1 MRPNAGTTELAATI
15 ERRSRASGAAPLAL
29 FLGAG
34 CARAAG
40 VPSAVEMARELFAR
54 LEGHDLAKKY
64 LPSDTASD
72 DELTSAFGRLL
83 ADLPD
88 GQRASLLLGFYGAA
102 PVPLFYQELAM
113 LIGAGFFRRILT
125 TNVDSLLERAL
136 QNAGLRDDQEYRI
149 ILLDGTTAPPSD
161 QVALD
166 ERVAIVKLHG
176 DISSPRFAIGPD
188 EVANALRPRRRDV
201 KGELGHDLLM
211 VGYEFESPLV
221 TEWLAYVP
229 GKLWWVAEQRPPA
242 REVAAVG
249 RMRDIRYVDGPSATP
264 QAFFG
269 ELAMLLLQM
278 PSLNLLR
285 APEAT
290 PTLASRADGRP
301 ADTSPPE
308 DEAAFER
315 EYLRGQ
321 LRRSEEL
328 LRRLE
333 QLVGA
338 GPGNERLNRQL
349 EYQKDLVADLEARL
363 RTLGGERE
371 RVLGLLDEISESAT
385 RGRESDTAVQFL
397 RDQVEAV
404 RGQYGGRAPDE
415 AVVSAILSA
424 TLVIGD
430 RLGVDRKLLRRL
442 AEFAPTATRST
453 V

>member
-1 MRPNAGTTELAATI
+1 VKPNAGTTELAATI
-15 ERRSRASGAAPLAL
+15 ERRSASGAPPLAL

-40 VPSAVEMARELFAR
+40 VPSGVEMARELFAR
-54 LEGHDLAKKY
+54 LEGHDLAKRY
-64 LPSDTASD
+64 LPSRPASD
-72 DELTSAFGRLL
+72 AELTTAFGRLL

-88 GQRASLLLGFYGAA
+88 GQRAALLLGFYGAA

-136 QNAGLRDDQEYRI
+136 QNAGLRDDQEYRV
-149 ILLDGTTAPPSD
+149 ILLDGTAAPPSD
-161 QVALD
+161 QVDLD

-176 DISSPRFAIGPD
+176 DMTSRRFPIGPE
-188 EVANALRPRRRDV
+188 EVAKALEPRRRDV

-211 VGYEFESPLV
+211 VGYELESPLV

-229 GKLWWVAEQRPPA
+229 GQLWWVAEQRPPA
-242 REVAAVG
+242 DEVAAIE
-249 RMRDIRYVDGPSATP
+249 RIRDIRYVDGPGATP

-269 ELAMLLLQM
+269 QLAMLLLQM
-278 PSLNLLR
+278 PSVNLL
-285 APEAT
+285 ASPDAT
-290 PTLASRADGRP
+290 PTLASQPDGQP
-301 ADTSPPE
+301 ADTSPPD
-308 DEAAFER
+308 DEEAFER
-315 EYLRGQ
+315 EYVRGQ
-321 LRRSEEL
+321 LRRAEEL

-333 QLVGA
+333 QLAAA
-338 GPGNERLNRQL
+338 GPANERLNKQL
-349 EYQKDLVADLEARL
+349 EYQKDVVADLEARL

-371 RVLGLLDEISESAT
+371 RVLELLDKIRDGAV
-385 RGRESDTAVQFL
+385 RGREPDTALQFL

-404 RGQYGGRAPDE
+404 RGQYREGVPDE
-415 AVVSAILSA
+415 AVVSAIISA

-430 RLGVDRKLLRRL
+430 RLGVDRELLREL
-442 AEFAPTATRST
+442 GDFAPSATRAT